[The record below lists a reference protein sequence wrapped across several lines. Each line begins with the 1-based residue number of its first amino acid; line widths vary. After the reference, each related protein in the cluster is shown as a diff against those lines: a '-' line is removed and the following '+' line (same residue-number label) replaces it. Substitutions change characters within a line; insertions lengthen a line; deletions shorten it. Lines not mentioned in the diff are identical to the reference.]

1 MNGVLIVDKEKGM
14 TSFDVIRQIKREK
27 KDNKIKIGHIG
38 TLDPMATG
46 VLPILLGEAT
56 KLSDYLME
64 HDKDYVAILKLG
76 EKRSTGDQEGE
87 VVETADIPEFDENKI
102 KEVLNSFIGKS
113 EQIPPM
119 YSALKVNGKKLY
131 ELARQGIEVERKPR
145 IIEITKIELISINGN
160 EVKFKVTCSKGTY
173 IRTLCEDIAKKLG
186 TVGYMADLRRTRV
199 GNFKVENAGTFIEL
213 EDVLQGIRRIEVL
226 NEKKLINGVSLNE
239 KEYKIIKD
247 SENNTNLCNLYIKG
261 KYIGIGEMNQKN
273 LKRKIII

>member
-186 TVGYMADLRRTRV
+186 TVGYMVDLRRTRV

-261 KYIGIGEMNQKN
+261 KYIGIGEMNQNN

>member
-87 VVETADIPEFDENKI
+87 VVETADIPEFDENRI

-261 KYIGIGEMNQKN
+261 KYIGIGEMNQNN

>member
-76 EKRSTGDQEGE
+76 EKRSTGDQEGDI
-87 VVETADIPEFDENKI
+87 VETADIPEFDENKI

-199 GNFKVENAGTFIEL
+199 GNFRVENAGTFIEL

-226 NEKKLINGVSLNE
+226 NEKKIINGVSLNE

-261 KYIGIGEMNQKN
+261 KYIGIGEMNQNN

>member
-76 EKRSTGDQEGE
+76 EKRSTGDQEGDI
-87 VVETADIPEFDENKI
+87 VETADIPEFDENKI

-261 KYIGIGEMNQKN
+261 KYIGIGEMNQNK

>member
-76 EKRSTGDQEGE
+76 EKRSTGDQEGDI
-87 VVETADIPEFDENKI
+87 VETADIPEFDENKI
-102 KEVLNSFIGKS
+102 KEVLNSFIGRS

-261 KYIGIGEMNQKN
+261 KYIGIGEMNQNN

>member
-76 EKRSTGDQEGE
+76 EKRSTGDQEGDI
-87 VVETADIPEFDENKI
+87 VETADIPEFDENKI
-102 KEVLNSFIGKS
+102 KEVLNSFIGRS

-213 EDVLQGIRRIEVL
+213 EDVLQGIRKIEVL

-261 KYIGIGEMNQKN
+261 KYIGIGEMNQNN

>member
-76 EKRSTGDQEGE
+76 EKRSTGDQEGDI
-87 VVETADIPEFDENKI
+87 VETADIPEFDENKI

-213 EDVLQGIRRIEVL
+213 EDVLLKYYVFYF
-226 NEKKLINGVSLNE
+226 SL
-239 KEYKIIKD
+239 
-247 SENNTNLCNLYIKG
+247 
-261 KYIGIGEMNQKN
+261 
-273 LKRKIII
+273 

>member
-76 EKRSTGDQEGE
+76 EKRSTGDQEGD

-261 KYIGIGEMNQKN
+261 KYIGIGEMNQNN

>member
-76 EKRSTGDQEGE
+76 EKRSTGDQEGDI
-87 VVETADIPEFDENKI
+87 VETADIPEFDENKI

-261 KYIGIGEMNQKN
+261 KYIGIGEMNQNN

>member
-38 TLDPMATG
+38 TLYPMATG

-261 KYIGIGEMNQKN
+261 KYIGIGEMNQNN

>member
-76 EKRSTGDQEGE
+76 EKRSTGDQEGDI
-87 VVETADIPEFDENKI
+87 VETADIPEFDENKI

-247 SENNTNLCNLYIKG
+247 SENNTNLCNLYTKG
-261 KYIGIGEMNQKN
+261 KYIGIGEMNQNN

>member
-76 EKRSTGDQEGE
+76 EKRSTGDQEGD

-145 IIEITKIELISINGN
+145 IIEITKIELISINEN

-261 KYIGIGEMNQKN
+261 KYIGIGEMNQNN

>member
-76 EKRSTGDQEGE
+76 EKRSTGDQEGDI
-87 VVETADIPEFDENKI
+87 VETADIPEFDENKI

>member
-261 KYIGIGEMNQKN
+261 KYIGIGEMNQNN